1 MQLVFIVLR
10 KSSLLF
16 LSNVDDQYYLARNFK
31 GVNKVLLVDDV
42 VITGATI
49 NSCRKLLK

>member
-16 LSNVDDQYYLARNFK
+16 LSNVDDQYYLAKNFK
-31 GVNKVLLVDDV
+31 GVNKVLLIDDV
-42 VITGATI
+42 VSLEQQSTVAE
-49 NSCRKLLK
+49 SS